1 MQGLRPHRLNVV
13 ASGSIRSPTPP
24 RLPLGSATSEV
35 ITSPQWQDEC
45 VLDYVPELLE
55 FVLTLYCV
63 IDAIQSDPRDIRNLP
78 KWAWI
83 LLILLVPVVGAVAWL
98 VAGRPS
104 RESWLRHTPPQSQ
117 KAQQAQQSQ
126 LRQPPRNPRGP
137 DDDPDFLKRL

>member
-1 MQGLRPHRLNVV
+1 M
-13 ASGSIRSPTPP
+13 
-24 RLPLGSATSEV
+24 
-35 ITSPQWQDEC
+35 
-45 VLDYVPELLE
+45 LDYVPELLE

-78 KWAWI
+78 KWAWL

-104 RESWLRHTPPQSQ
+104 RESWSRHNPPLPQN
-117 KAQQAQQSQ
+117 AQQAP
-126 LRQPPRNPRGP
+126 LRTPPANPRGP